1 MRCVTWSRD
10 SHGLFDYES
19 RYINKKNIK
28 TRQAG
33 RIVRL
38 DNDVEFVPADVPPS
52 LVSKQAK
59 PLLSMTHTPHN
70 NKFIVNNDTLDQENE
85 QNKMFVVVRNVK
97 SLPKGEE
104 VPRFSNEYCIN
115 KGDIIKMGRLKFLVK
130 DFRSQFESA
139 NIDSEHGCSPCK
151 KGLRQQ
157 ADIHNDVADEFAAE
171 EEVEI
176 ECGIADDSQQIQCKI
191 CWCDE

>member
-28 TRQAG
+28 TRG
-33 RIVRL
+33 PGCILRL
-38 DNDVEFVPADVPPS
+38 DNDVEFVGADMPQSMLDPN
-52 LVSKQAK
+52 AK
-59 PLLSMTHTPHN
+59 PLLTLTQNSQQ
-70 NKFIVNNDTLDQENE
+70 KFFVNNSTLEQENE

-97 SLPKGEE
+97 SLPRGEDI
-104 VPRFSNEYCIN
+104 PRFSGEYKIN

-130 DFRSQFESA
+130 DYRSESIAA
-139 NIDSEHGCSPCK
+139 NIDSDNHYSPVK
-151 KGLRQQ
+151 KAPRMQD
-157 ADIHNDVADEFAAE
+157 ADDEEFAQE

-176 ECGIADDSQQIQCKI
+176 ECGIADNS
-191 CWCDE
+191 